1 MGRTISCVVR
11 SLNAGLLAGWGLS
24 STSFAQQ
31 APESAELPK
40 LDGAAHSRRVGRE
53 HQRDVEADYVH
64 VFGALALGRGMRFN
78 NPYRL
83 ERVLG
88 DTPESLSLSASYFDL
103 SLGVAQ
109 GDPTGLQHGVS
120 AHLSTALTGIRQ
132 EVLTPSYRLLFRPES
147 RWFWTGRFGVPI
159 VLEPDVTAGVELGA
173 GSVWHFLAGLG
184 VYAELIGSFF
194 FGAATL
200 DKDRTT
206 IPMLSGQLG
215 LWADYEV
222 FE

>member
-1 MGRTISCVVR
+1 MGRTIPCLVR
-11 SLNAGLLAGWGLS
+11 SLSAGLLAGWGLS
-24 STSFAQQ
+24 STSFAEQDRG
-31 APESAELPK
+31 SAQVPK
-40 LDGAAHSRRVGRE
+40 PDGAAHSRRVGKE
-53 HQRDVEADYVH
+53 HQKDVFADYVH
-64 VFGALALGRGMRFN
+64 VFGALALGRGVRFN

-88 DTPESLSLSASYFDL
+88 DTPESLSLSASYFDV

-109 GDPTGLQHGVS
+109 GDPTGWQHGVS

-132 EVLTPSYRLLFRPES
+132 EVLTPSYRLLFRPQS
-147 RWFWTGRFGVPI
+147 RWLWTGRFGVPL

-184 VYAELIGSFF
+184 VYAELIGSLF

-215 LWADYEV
+215 LWVDYEV

>member
-1 MGRTISCVVR
+1 MGRTISCLVR
-11 SLNAGLLAGWGLS
+11 SLNAGLLVGAGLA

-31 APESAELPK
+31 VRDSAEVPK
-40 LDGAAHSRRVGRE
+40 IDGAEHSKRVGRE
-53 HQRDVEADYVH
+53 HQRDVEADYIH
-64 VFGALALGRGMRFN
+64 VFGALALGRGVRFN

-88 DTPESLSLSASYFDL
+88 DTPESLSLSATYFDI

-120 AHLSTALTGIRQ
+120 AHLSTALTGVRQ
-132 EVLTPSYRLLFRPES
+132 EVLTPSYRLLFRPQS
-147 RWFWTGRFGVPI
+147 RWLWTGRLGVPL
-159 VLEPDVTAGVELGA
+159 VLEPDVSAGLELGA

-184 VYAELIGSFF
+184 IYAELIGSLF